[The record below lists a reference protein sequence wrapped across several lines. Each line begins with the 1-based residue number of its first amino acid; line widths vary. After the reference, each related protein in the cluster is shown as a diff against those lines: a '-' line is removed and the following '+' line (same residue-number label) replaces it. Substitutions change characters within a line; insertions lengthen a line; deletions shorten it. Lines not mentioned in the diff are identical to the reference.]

1 MKLTIFFIYGFLFSV
16 VFLISALLWH
26 AQMQD
31 VYFVCHQK
39 GVIADFVPPF
49 VQPGESGGFYIKP
62 PHVVYV
68 IWIVY
73 LGCTVAIPA
82 VCSWLI
88 LRMHRRAL
96 KKAWL
101 L

>member
-1 MKLTIFFIYGFLFSV
+1 MKLTIFLIYVFLFSV

-26 AQMQD
+26 MQMQN
-31 VYFVCHQK
+31 VYFVCHGK

-49 VQPGESGGFYIKP
+49 VQPNGSGDFYLKP

-68 IWIVY
+68 IWLVY
-73 LGCTVAIPA
+73 LGATVLIPA

-88 LRMHRRAL
+88 LRMHQRAL
-96 KKAWL
+96 KKAWM
-101 L
+101 